1 MLGEWKLSLRL
12 IFLNLFP
19 NQTFAWSRLLSS
31 REFVCKIPFPQLKCK
46 WNNFKLFKFIFKAD
60 KFQKLCFSLDFVLE
74 IVNLLLFK
82 PNEAN
87 SKFVFLQTP
96 FVNMIFVGFEA
107 LIYLINVLHSLVFLV
122 IGLAIATI
130 WGKISWSLRESS
142 LH

>member
-1 MLGEWKLSLRL
+1 M
-12 IFLNLFP
+12 
-19 NQTFAWSRLLSS
+19 
-31 REFVCKIPFPQLKCK
+31 
-46 WNNFKLFKFIFKAD
+46 
-60 KFQKLCFSLDFVLE
+60 LE

-130 WGKISWSLRESS
+130 WGKIS
-142 LH
+142 